1 MGLPSSSATDVGGGR
16 VQAGVPMR
24 DLLEKGKLNQMGII
38 GYNHSVERVDDG
50 VIFRGTE

>member
-1 MGLPSSSATDVGGGR
+1 MT
-16 VQAGVPMR
+16 
-24 DLLEKGKLNQMGII
+24 DLLEKGKVNQMGTI